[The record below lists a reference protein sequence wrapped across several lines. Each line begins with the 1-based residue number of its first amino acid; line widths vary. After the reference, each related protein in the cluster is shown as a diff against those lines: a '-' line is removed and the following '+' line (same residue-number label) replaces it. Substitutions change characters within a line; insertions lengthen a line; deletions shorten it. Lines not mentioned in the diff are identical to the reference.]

1 MAYLITFHWGWLAGG
16 LLLGLAMGWIAVVQ
30 HGDGLSKANVQR
42 AAVLVAVLLGLAI
55 ARVFPG
61 RWGYWLDLGL
71 LMLTA
76 YVIGCVCGSWLRDRF
91 ISRQA
96 PIA

>member
-42 AAVLVAVLLGLAI
+42 AAVLVAVLANLAMTPPV
-55 ARVFPG
+55 AAQGPSG
-61 RWGYWLDLGL
+61 E
-71 LMLTA
+71 A
-76 YVIGCVCGSWLRDRF
+76 S
-91 ISRQA
+91 A
-96 PIA
+96 P